1 MTNSLKLGI
10 IAVFLLQLI
19 MCASFGLAHDEAYY
33 WLFSKNL
40 SWGYFDHPPFVAV
53 VIKLFSF
60 LPHHEFSVRLGFV
73 FLQAG
78 TLFFLLKLIDRKFWF
93 NAFLLFFSFPLASYT
108 GLLALPDMPLLFM
121 TALYFYLLRGYLGGD
136 KKCTWLLGAAI
147 PLLLYA
153 KYHGILLVFF
163 TILAIPRL
171 VLRKDF
177 WLVTLISVVLFLP
190 HVWWQYQNNF
200 ATLRYHF
207 LERPSSDFS
216 LKRIFDYLG
225 TQLLLTALLCGPL
238 IWWQLKKIKSHDGFQ
253 RVLLFVSWGILF
265 FFLISTFSK
274 KVEANWTISLAIP
287 LTILV
292 AGSEVWNR
300 KWAKGIL
307 VTSFLV
313 VVLARL
319 VFLFPSLPLKRISEF
334 HGWKDWAKLVQEKC
348 GNTRIV
354 ANSYQIASKLSF
366 YLNRDVRAL
375 NYKSRK
381 NQFDFWNWDISGEVC
396 YITDKTEFEGEEML
410 TPERKTLRIV
420 KDVTGESLL
429 LRKIEENSRN
439 IDKP

>member
-10 IAVFLLQLI
+10 ISVFLLQLM
-19 MCASFGLAHDEAYY
+19 MCGAFGLAHDEAYY

-60 LPHHEFSVRLGFV
+60 LPHHEFSVRVGFV
-73 FLQAG
+73 LLQAG
-78 TLFFLLKLIDRKFWF
+78 SLLFLFRMIDRKNWAT
-93 NAFLLFFSFPLASYT
+93 AFLLFFSFPLASYT

-121 TALYFYLLRGYLGGD
+121 TAAYFYFLRGYLAGD
-136 KKCTWLLGAAI
+136 KKCIWFLGVAI

-153 KYHGILLVFF
+153 KYHGILLIFF
-163 TILAIPRL
+163 TILAVPRIL
-171 VLRKDF
+171 LRRDF
-177 WLVTLISVVLFLP
+177 WIVTLISVLLFLP

-207 LERPSSDFS
+207 LERPSSSFS

-225 TQLLLTALLCGPL
+225 TQLVLTGLFCGPI
-238 IWWQLKKIKSHDGFQ
+238 IWWQLKKFRAQDSFQ
-253 RVLLFVSWGILF
+253 RVLVFVAWGILI

-287 LTILV
+287 LTILMS
-292 AGSEVWNR
+292 GIEVWNK

-307 VTSFLV
+307 ITSFLI

-319 VFLFPSLPLKRISEF
+319 VFLFPALPVKRIAEF
-334 HGWKDWAKLVQEKC
+334 HGWKDWSVKVQEKC
-348 GNTRIV
+348 GDLRIV
-354 ANSYQIASKLSF
+354 ANNYQIASKLSF
-366 YLNRDVRAL
+366 YLNREIPAL

-381 NQFDFWNWDISGEVC
+381 NQFDFWRWDITGNVC
-396 YITDKTEFEGEEML
+396 YITDKTEFQGEEIL
-410 TPERKTLRIV
+410 TPEQKSLRMV
-420 KDVTGESLL
+420 KQLTGEYLL
-429 LRKIEENSRN
+429 LRKIEENTRN
-439 IDKP
+439 I